1 MSLFADLPGRLANSS
16 PPATI
21 PPSISTTSSRPDL
34 VLVSERELYLL
45 ELTICNNSPTGFSEA
60 RRRND
65 VQYAPLVLDLEDKGF
80 SVVYI
85 TLEIGSLGHFTRE
98 AVRSLMLLC
107 PQISKHEITDIL
119 LKLARTSV
127 SCSKFIF
134 QGHSSTVWDE
144 HLPLYN

>member
-16 PPATI
+16 PQQPSCPAS
-21 PPSISTTSSRPDL
+21 PSRPDL

-60 RRRND
+60 QRRND
-65 VQYAPLVLDLEDKGF
+65 VQYAPLVLDLEDEGF
-80 SVVYI
+80 SVVYV

-107 PQISKHEITDIL
+107 PQISKHEITDL

>member
-21 PPSISTTSSRPDL
+21 LPSISTTSSRPDL

-60 RRRND
+60 RCRND

-85 TLEIGSLGHFTRE
+85 TLEIGSLGYFTRE

-107 PQISKHEITDIL
+107 PQISKHKITDIL

-127 SCSKFIF
+127 SFSKFIF